1 MKSDIEIAR
10 ECKLDRIEKIA
21 EKAGVAVEDIYPYGH
36 HIAKVPLSY
45 IDEEK
50 IKKSNLILVTAIVP
64 QRLVSERPQSQSDLT
79 LVLTRS
85 ARRQWWCSVSHHSDH
100 ASA

>member
-50 IKKSNLILVTAIVP
+50 IKKSNLILVTAI
-64 QRLVSERPQSQSDLT
+64 
-79 LVLTRS
+79 S
-85 ARRQWWCSVSHHSDH
+85 ATKAGIGKFYQ
-100 ASA
+100 AS